1 MLEIPLINFPNQELL
16 ITLDSQNCTISIY
29 QRDDYT
35 FLDLIVGQEAIVQ
48 GAICMPLTPIV
59 QKPANFKG
67 QLFIWDSTS
76 PDNAQALARYQDLGT
91 RFKLMYVSEDE
102 IKNA

>member
-48 GAICMPLTPIV
+48 GAICMPLTSII

-67 QLFIWDSTS
+67 QLFLWDSSS
-76 PDNAQALARYQDLGT
+76 PDTAQALARYQDLGT

>member
-1 MLEIPLINFPNQELL
+1 MQ
-16 ITLDSQNCTISIY
+16 Q
-29 QRDDYT
+29 
-35 FLDLIVGQEAIVQ
+35 AIVQ
-48 GAICMPLTPIV
+48 GAICMPLTSII

-67 QLFIWDSTS
+67 QGSLWDSSS
-76 PDNAQALARYQDLGT
+76 PDTAQALARYQDLGT